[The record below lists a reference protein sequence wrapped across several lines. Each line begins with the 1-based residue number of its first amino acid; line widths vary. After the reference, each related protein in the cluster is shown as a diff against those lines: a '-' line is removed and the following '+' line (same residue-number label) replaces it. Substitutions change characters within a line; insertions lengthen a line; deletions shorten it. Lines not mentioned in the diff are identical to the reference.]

1 MGARTACQW
10 VRARS
15 ILRTAVHG
23 NPVHR
28 DRVDRGVGNV
38 TGAQIGAIIL
48 ALLSLGMLADYWWR
62 QR

>member
-1 MGARTACQW
+1 
-10 VRARS
+10 
-15 ILRTAVHG
+15 
-23 NPVHR
+23 
-28 DRVDRGVGNV
+28 V